1 MATKNTTGKTAYMY
15 DEATST
21 WYAIAGTTNTA
32 ANYEWAGTQD
42 FLNTVTIEDALTA
55 KAGVNNYL
63 NPAARDAALTS
74 PTRGLVCFVK
84 QDASA
89 NRIDELQYYD
99 GTNWKYLHGY
109 TTLVDK
115 VASYT
120 IDLGDVGKTIT
131 LDSSS
136 DTTVTIPPNSSTP
149 FPLGSR
155 LDVVRLGTGAVTF
168 AQGSG
173 VTINSKN
180 TNKKI
185 ASRYSGATIF
195 KVDTNTW
202 VLIGDLTA

>member
-1 MATKNTTGKTAYMY
+1 MATKNTAGKTAYIY
-15 DEATST
+15 DADTST
-21 WYAIAGTTNTA
+21 WYAVAGTTNTA
-32 ANYEWAGTQD
+32 ANYEWSGTQD
-42 FLNTVTIEDALTA
+42 FLNTVTVEDALTA

-63 NPAARDAALTS
+63 DPAARDAALTS
-74 PTRGLVCFVK
+74 PVRGLVCFVK

-99 GTNWKYLHGY
+99 GTSWKYLHGY
-109 TTLVDK
+109 TTLLSK
-115 VASYT
+115 ITSYT
-120 IDLGDVGKTIT
+120 IALGDVGKTIT
-131 LDSSS
+131 VDSST
-136 DTTVTIPPNSSTP
+136 DETVTIPPNSTTP
-149 FPLGSR
+149 FPLGAR

-168 AQGSG
+168 VAGSG

-185 ASRYSGATIF
+185 AAIYSGATIF

>member
-1 MATKNTTGKTAYMY
+1 MATKNTDGKTAYVY

-21 WYAIAGTTNTA
+21 WYAIAGATNTV
-32 ANYEWAGTQD
+32 ANYEWSGTQKY
-42 FLNTVTIEDALTA
+42 LNQVTIEDALLA
-55 KAGVNNYL
+55 KGGTNNYL
-63 NPAARDAALTS
+63 DPAARDASLTS

-89 NRIDELQYYD
+89 NRIDQLQYYD
-99 GTNWKYLHGY
+99 GTTWKYVHGY
-109 TTLVDK
+109 TTLVAK
-115 VASYT
+115 IASYT
-120 IDLGDVGKTIT
+120 IDLGDVGKTLT

-136 DTTVTIPPNSSTP
+136 DTTVTVPPNSATS

-180 TNKKI
+180 SNKKI
-185 ASRYSGATIF
+185 AARYSGATIF

>member
-15 DEATST
+15 DDATST

-32 ANYEWAGTQD
+32 ANYEWSGTQD
-42 FLNTVTIEDALTA
+42 FLNTVTVEDALTA
-55 KAGVNNYL
+55 QAGVNNYL
-63 NPAARDAALTS
+63 DPSARDTAL
-74 PTRGLVCFVK
+74 PTPVRGTVAFVK

-99 GTNWKYLHGY
+99 GTTWKYLHGY
-109 TTLVDK
+109 TTLVAK
-115 VASYT
+115 VANHT
-120 IDLGDVGKTIT
+120 LDLVNIGKTIT
-131 LDSSS
+131 MDSSS
-136 DTTVTIPPNSSTP
+136 DTTVTVPPNSSSP
-149 FPLGSR
+149 FPVGSR

-168 AQGSG
+168 VQDTG

-180 TNKKI
+180 GNKKI